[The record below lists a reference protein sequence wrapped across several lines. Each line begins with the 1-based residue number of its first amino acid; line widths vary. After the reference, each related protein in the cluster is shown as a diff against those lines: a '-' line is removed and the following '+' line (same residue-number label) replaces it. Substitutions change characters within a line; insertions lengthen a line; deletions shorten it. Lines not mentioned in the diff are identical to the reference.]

1 MKCCKEL
8 LSSPARR
15 HFLICTGIST
25 SMFLLDPLGRA
36 GLLASSEQENY
47 YLSNSERFMADF
59 EKTKGRAN
67 LYLKSRYGDQ
77 TATKI
82 CIEARNEFN
91 HLLAG
96 LPYIG
101 GDKHPGTRWI
111 LLAGHWV
118 AFMRPLKESGYST
131 EESARMLYDLYVESL
146 SKTPKEKIEKR
157 GKFMFTE
164 KYIDI
169 MKNWT
174 RKSKTQ
180 RVDWVADFIPGD
192 GISFDYG
199 IDYQYC
205 PCFEYFISQDAK
217 EIAPYFCLVDFPEHK
232 IMGTGLVRTKTLAQG
247 DDVCNFRY
255 KKGRAVTQGWATEA
269 SKFKGK
275 S

>member
-1 MKCCKEL
+1 ML
-8 LSSPARR
+8 
-15 HFLICTGIST
+15 
-25 SMFLLDPLGRA
+25 LLDPLGRA
-36 GLLASSEQENY
+36 VLSASSEQANY
-47 YLSNSERFMADF
+47 YLSKSEKFMADF
-59 EKTKGRAN
+59 EKTMGKAN
-67 LYLKSRYGDQ
+67 FYLKSRYGDQ
-77 TATKI
+77 IANEI
-82 CIEARNEFN
+82 CIKTRNEFN
-91 HLLAG
+91 HLLAD

-101 GDKHPGTRWI
+101 GDKHPGTKWI

-118 AFMRPLKESGYST
+118 AFLRPLKESGYST
-131 EESARMLYDLYVESL
+131 EESARMMYDLYVESL
-146 SKTPKEKIEKR
+146 SNTPKEKMEKR
-157 GKFMFTE
+157 GEFMFTE
-164 KYIDI
+164 KYIGI

-192 GISFDYG
+192 GMSFDYG

-247 DDVCNFRY
+247 NDVCDFRY
-255 KKGRAVTQGWATEA
+255 KKGRSVTQGWSTEVP
-269 SKFKGK
+269 KFKRT